1 MAAHILRIRRID
13 GGIAAALHKDDSQYM
28 RCSMF
33 KEKERSGNLLACV
46 GSKSNYVSEIAHYY
60 KIKQYF
66 KVSYGALYVHAK
78 EVSGVRS
85 RRITRAWELGFSVR
99 VKLCVGKTKTA
110 F

>member
-1 MAAHILRIRRID
+1 MVARILRIRRID

-46 GSKSNYVSEIAHYY
+46 DSKSNYVSEIAHCY

-66 KVSYGALYVHAK
+66 
-78 EVSGVRS
+78 
-85 RRITRAWELGFSVR
+85 F
-99 VKLCVGKTKTA
+99 
-110 F
+110 